1 MIYFTFILGKWI
13 QIHSTEKN
21 YLHLHPRVGLS
32 VQQRKK
38 QSAIITLL
46 KLALRIA
53 ALLLGF
59 KTGERTLAAD

>member
-1 MIYFTFILGKWI
+1 M
-13 QIHSTEKN
+13 
-21 YLHLHPRVGLS
+21 VGLC
-32 VQQRKK
+32 VQQWKE
-38 QSAIITLL
+38 QTAIITLL